1 VKHSS
6 EHRRQQSLCLVVTRS
21 SNAGRLR
28 LWQMM
33 VALVQDKASPKEA
46 FFVVHSCACMKT
58 KEQKTLYALCHAFVC
73 ACTNSHA
80 FYAFY
85 AWWIHFP
92 QSGALA
98 EGTSFPTSRKRDQA

>member
-1 VKHSS
+1 MDTRGSVVASLLPCPRAS
-6 EHRRQQSLCLVVTRS
+6 TSGLSLSLSLPRRYGLVNSNPKRS
-21 SNAGRLR
+21 WDWRPHPGGRR
-28 LWQMM
+28 
-33 VALVQDKASPKEA
+33 S
-46 FFVVHSCACMKT
+46 
-58 KEQKTLYALCHAFVC
+58 
-73 ACTNSHA
+73 TNPVYA